1 MSISLTRALQILI
14 FLFLLFT
21 ILHLAKPFLVPL
33 AFAGLFSMLL
43 LPLSQ
48 TLERK
53 MSRPVSILVCI
64 SLLLLFVAVV
74 GFLISWQVADLAS
87 NASKIEQQVTQNI
100 QSIRKNISEGL
111 GISQQEQQKFVQK
124 QQSSGSGK
132 MTSIVTTIVSSLA
145 SILGNSVLVLVY
157 IFLFLYFRDRIKT
170 FILRISDRNKSGETK
185 EVLQK
190 SRRVAQKYLSGLA
203 MMIVCL
209 WILYGIGFTIVGVKN
224 ALFFAILCG
233 LLEIVPFI
241 GNLTGTAL
249 TAFMV
254 MAQGGSTGMLIG
266 VLATYAVVQTFQ
278 TYILEP
284 LVVGSNVSINPLFT
298 IIVIVLGEF
307 IWGIPGMILAI
318 PLLGIVKIIC
328 DHVPVLQPVGYLI
341 GQDKKDEQPEWIEK
355 IKRLLNRN

>member
-1 MSISLTRALQILI
+1 MSISLTRALQVLI
-14 FLFLLFT
+14 FIFLLFT
-21 ILHLAKPFLVPL
+21 TLHFAKPFLVPL
-33 AFAGLFSMLL
+33 VFAGLFSMLL
-43 LPLSQ
+43 LPLSER
-48 TLERK
+48 LERK
-53 MSRPVSILVCI
+53 MSRSVSILVCI
-64 SLLLLFVAVV
+64 SLLLLFVAAV

-87 NASKIEQQVTQNI
+87 NAAKIEQQVTKNI
-100 QSIRKNISEGL
+100 ENIRKTISESL
-111 GISQQEQQKFVQK
+111 GISHQEQQNIVQK
-124 QQSSGSGK
+124 QRSSGSGQ
-132 MTSIVTTIVSSLA
+132 MTAFATTIVSSLA
-145 SILGNSVLVLVY
+145 GILGNSVLALVY

-170 FILRISDRNKSGETK
+170 FILRISKRRENEETK

-190 SRRVAQKYLSGLA
+190 SRLVAQKYLSGLA

-249 TAFMV
+249 TALMV
-254 MAQGGSTGMLIG
+254 MAQGGSTGMLVG

-298 IIVIVLGEF
+298 IVVIVLGEF
-307 IWGIPGMILAI
+307 VWGIPGMILAI

-328 DHVPVLQPVGYLI
+328 DHVPALQPIGYLM
-341 GQDKKDEQPEWIEK
+341 GQDKKEEYPKWLDK
-355 IKRLLNRN
+355 IKMMLKRR